1 MALLRAGLQAVAPLQ
16 HRFLGQ
22 PDFAGQVSTGLPLQH
37 PADDQDH
44 MLGNQLAAGEDRATL
59 EVIDALAAVT
69 AVDRQPAAS
78 VHPEEARF
86 LVGRMAV
93 GAPEPRG
100 MKMVLQPG
108 NTLVVIEEVND
119 RKIHARNSTNFALL
133 V

>member
-1 MALLRAGLQAVAPLQ
+1 MAPLQ

-22 PDFAGQVSTGLPLQH
+22 PDFPRQLGCRLPLQH
-37 PADDQDH
+37 APDDEDD
-44 MLGNQLAAGEDRATL
+44 MLRHQLAAREHGATI
-59 EVIDALAAVT
+59 EVIDPLAAVT

-78 VHPEEARF
+78 VHTEEACF